1 VDGHCRLSS
10 PPAGVTAWGEVFTDE
25 ALTDKALTAE
35 AQGLMTRHAQT
46 SPSTSQPP
54 SWGKGRTPG
63 AIGK

>member
-1 VDGHCRLSS
+1 
-10 PPAGVTAWGEVFTDE
+10 VFTDE